1 MMFCNKRK
9 NVCVVCGGVCPT
21 LLTNYFQFLWKVKE
35 CVVVV
40 QEKLSKKSND
50 FVGSF
55 GGAESI
61 YLLIPREM
69 SRFWAGASSSE
80 SENESESDSDEEVQ
94 NHKNTGAKF
103 AVIDSDSG
111 MQIKPFT
118 IYLN

>member
-1 MMFCNKRK
+1 M
-9 NVCVVCGGVCPT
+9 CGKQQKHVASAT

-61 YLLIPREM
+61 YLLNP
-69 SRFWAGASSSE
+69 
-80 SENESESDSDEEVQ
+80 
-94 NHKNTGAKF
+94 
-103 AVIDSDSG
+103 
-111 MQIKPFT
+111 
-118 IYLN
+118 

>member
-1 MMFCNKRK
+1 
-9 NVCVVCGGVCPT
+9 
-21 LLTNYFQFLWKVKE
+21 
-35 CVVVV
+35 
-40 QEKLSKKSND
+40 
-50 FVGSF
+50 
-55 GGAESI
+55 
-61 YLLIPREM
+61 M